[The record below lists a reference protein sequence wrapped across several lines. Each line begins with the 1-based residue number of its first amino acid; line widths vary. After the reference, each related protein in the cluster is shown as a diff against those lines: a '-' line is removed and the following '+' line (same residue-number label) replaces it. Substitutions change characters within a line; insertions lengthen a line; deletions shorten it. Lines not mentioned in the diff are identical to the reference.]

1 MTLTLEARTQ
11 QLLTLP
17 EREVLTRGILKTEKG
32 IPYTLA
38 EYYGTS
44 QNKKDIRDPLL
55 YIFAEKEMDNI
66 QAQNNG
72 RYNESFRFNSKSPI
86 EIKDELLEELNHQD
100 IYLFFSVISQ
110 NVFRATLR
118 DEPLDNILTILGSL
132 QEKYS

>member
-17 EREVLTRGILKTEKG
+17 EREVSTRGIPKTEKG

-100 IYLFFSVISQ
+100 IYLFFSAISQ
-110 NVFRATLR
+110 NVFRAALH
-118 DEPLDNILTILGSL
+118 DEPLDDILTALGDL
-132 QEKYS
+132 QKKYS